1 MKRREVERTAIRFD
15 LAAQCIMNKYLYADF
30 GPACKNVTV
39 ITGQSLS
46 PSSGCGDRDYLDV
59 IETQHFVVSQAE

>member
-1 MKRREVERTAIRFD
+1 
-15 LAAQCIMNKYLYADF
+15 MNKYLYADF
-30 GPACKNVTV
+30 GPTCKNVTV